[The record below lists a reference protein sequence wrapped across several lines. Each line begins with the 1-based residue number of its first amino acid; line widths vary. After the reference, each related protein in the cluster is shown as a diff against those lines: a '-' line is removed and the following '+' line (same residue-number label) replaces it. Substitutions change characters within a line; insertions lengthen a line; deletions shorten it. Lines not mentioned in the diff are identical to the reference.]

1 MKLSSFSQLPNI
13 SNPEKETTK
22 PKSGVGISKCAVSNL
37 GRSVR
42 SIFSESKTPKK
53 RELIAGGDIRWKPVN
68 AEAARLLCKS
78 PEINHPPK
86 TTKMI
91 VDRDKTDSELDT
103 EIAGKIINYS
113 ANGEK
118 KLVEFANN
126 AASARLLLDELASSL
141 RHEVCDF
148 RDEMPKAIKA
158 LRDWRM
164 SVKSERDMAIEALQ
178 DIRKFFLGNDHE
190 KEMARLESFIRTCE
204 RLRSLAQDGTLS
216 KVADVMLKL
225 A

>member
-1 MKLSSFSQLPNI
+1 MNLSSFSQIPDI
-13 SNPEKETTK
+13 VEEKEP
-22 PKSGVGISKCAVSNL
+22 PKQAAEISKRAVN
-37 GRSVR
+37 GIGKSVR
-42 SIFSESKTPKK
+42 SLFSDNNPQKG
-53 RELIAGGDIRWKPVN
+53 REIIAGGDIKWKPVD
-68 AEAARLLCKS
+68 AVAARLLCKS

-86 TTKMI
+86 HTKMI

-164 SVKSERDMAIEALQ
+164 SIKSERDMAIEALQ